1 MKWTFL
7 VSLLSATAQAAEHVV
22 NQTTCAGSTY
32 KYAGL
37 AGYGFI
43 PSNATDKYGDTIG
56 GIGSSIAIDQS
67 SWHKIGLDRYS
78 GVVYTLP
85 DRGWQD
91 IHPKIK
97 TKPPTNRI
105 QEHKRH
111 PELPITHPQIHHNP
125 KTGTKRNPQTPIP
138 PKHPSPPNIHLKYLD
153 TILLTDPT
161 GAPTTGLDADI
172 TGHASF
178 RGFPPLPVSTYS
190 GNGYGSS
197 GAGGKRVSIDTEGL
211 ALDTHDGGFWI
222 SDEYGPYIYKFDA
235 AGRMQYAIQPPQA
248 YLPRR
253 NGTVSF
259 SADSPPLYNP
269 DAVPEPVDTES
280 GRNNNQGLEGLTVS
294 ADGRML
300 YALMQSALD
309 QEGGPGK
316 SSRRPARLL
325 VYEIGGRGREP
336 VFVGEHVVLL
346 PTYLDY
352 TKDPAKAVRV
362 AGQSEIHQLRTG
374 DFLVLSRD
382 SGFGRGQEETRS
394 VYRHAD
400 VFSLKGSPVVTD
412 LKGKN
417 YDDAMGA
424 IASPEGV
431 LFDGIVPV
439 EYCPFLDY
447 NVNSELG
454 KFRLHNGGPVDE
466 FLLNEKWESLSV
478 VPVNSSHSGAGEKE
492 YFLFSFSDN
501 DFITQDGMIIT
512 SWGQVSWW
520 LMISRTHELWKVRL
534 PGRVGLQS

>member
-7 VSLLSATAQAAEHVV
+7 VSLLSATAQAAEHIV
-22 NQTTCAGSTY
+22 NQTTCAGTTY
-32 KYAGL
+32 KYTGL
-37 AGYGFI
+37 AGYGFV

-67 SWHKIGLDRYS
+67 SWHKTGLDRYS

-91 IHPKIK
+91 IYPKI
-97 TKPPTNRI
+97 TQDLQLTISRNTNGTLNFQSRI
-105 QEHKRH
+105 HKFA
-111 PELPITHPQIHHNP
+111 ITLKLAPNA
-125 KTGTKRNPQTPIP
+125 T
-138 PKHPSPPNIHLKYLD
+138 PKHPSPPNINLKYLD

-178 RGFPPLPVSTYS
+178 PGFPPLPASTYS
-190 GNGYGSS
+190 GNGYGGS
-197 GAGGKRVSIDTEGL
+197 GPGGKRVSIDTEGL

-222 SDEYGPYIYKFDA
+222 SDEYGPYIYKFNA
-235 AGRMQYAIQPPQA
+235 SGRMQHAIQPPQA

-253 NGTVSF
+253 NGTISF
-259 SADSPPLYNP
+259 NADSPPLYNP

-294 ADGRML
+294 ADGQML

-316 SSRRPARLL
+316 RSRRPARLL
-325 VYEIGGRGREP
+325 VYDIGGHGREP
-336 VFVGEHVVLL
+336 VLVGEHVVLL
-346 PTYLDY
+346 PTYSDY
-352 TKDPAKAVRV
+352 TEKNPAKAVRV

-374 DFLVLSRD
+374 DFLVLARD

-412 LKGKN
+412 LKGKKK
-417 YDDAMGA
+417 YDDATGA
-424 IASPEGV
+424 IASSEGV

-439 EYCPFLDY
+439 EYCSFLDY

-478 VPVNSSHSGAGEKE
+478 VPVNSAHSGAGEKE

-501 DFITQDGMIIT
+501 DFITQDGMIII
-512 SWGQVSWW
+512 SWDQAG
-520 LMISRTHELWKVRL
+520 
-534 PGRVGLQS
+534 